1 MYCMIITPLI
11 VVRWMAFQNELR
23 TGKRRHWPI
32 PTLIVMIIFS
42 LSGVFDATLYLLTRR
57 RFFQPTEMQ
66 EPRVHVIKM
75 ATTMPVGGHQ

>member
-1 MYCMIITPLI
+1 
-11 VVRWMAFQNELR
+11 MAFQNELE

-57 RFFQPTEMQ
+57 RFFQPNKKR
-66 EPRVHVIKM
+66 EPRVRVNEM
-75 ATTMPVGGHQ
+75 ATTMGGHR